1 MSINTRQ
8 TKFVIVTVDDVQYDK
23 RVAGEIGNIRKNFQ
37 IIPMRNNERG
47 KLCAKMFA
55 NLSDVSNIDGKD

>member
-1 MSINTRQ
+1 M
-8 TKFVIVTVDDVQYDK
+8 KIVTVDDVQYDK

-37 IIPMRNNERG
+37 IIAMRNNQRG
-47 KLCAKMFA
+47 KLCAKIFA